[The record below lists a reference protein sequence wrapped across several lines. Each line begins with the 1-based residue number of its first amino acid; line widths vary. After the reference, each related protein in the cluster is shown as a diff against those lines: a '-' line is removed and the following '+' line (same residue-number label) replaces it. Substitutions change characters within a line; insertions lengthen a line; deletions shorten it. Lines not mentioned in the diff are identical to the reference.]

1 MRGDGPL
8 RSTAITSVSKET
20 RTMNVAVKHSQ
31 RPSRLRML
39 AMVVASTFAVALFC
53 APAAMAEFNFK
64 YFDIEMTNADGSPAM
79 QAGSHPFALTARSEL
94 NFSEIGPGK
103 YFPDGQLKDLLAG
116 QVAGLVGDATANPQC
131 KSEDFLTNNPSTGG
145 RMCPNNT
152 AVGRHM
158 AQLLFPGQWV
168 GGSVYSLVPPHG
180 VAVRLGFHVLQVNVI
195 FDVIVNERPPYNVIG
210 RFSNVSQAIP
220 LLGAVLQLWGDPTA
234 PAYDE
239 IRGDCS
245 AFMGDFGPTSETL
258 QFPSGGPGTCPVE
271 RGKPF
276 LTLPTSCSGP
286 AESTYEMAS
295 WEDPGRWVGGATFTH
310 DDVIPPNPMGFTGCG
325 IVSFKPAVSATPS
338 SASVESP
345 TGLDF
350 RLSFA
355 QDGLTNGDGIS
366 QSTVKKVVAT
376 LPKGVTINPSVGEG
390 LGFCSPAEYAREGL
404 ATVPGSACP
413 NESKIGTAEVE
424 TPLLGTPVD
433 GSLYLAQQGD
443 PDTAFKENPFD
454 SLIALYIVL
463 REPKNSIFIKIPL
476 KVEPDPTTG
485 QLVTTAEDLP
495 QLPFS
500 HFNLH
505 FREGKRSPLSTP
517 PACGSYDTVT
527 QLYPWSDPGNPV
539 TSVASFEITGGIGG
553 GDCPPG
559 GVPPF
564 NPDFEAGSINNNAG
578 SYSEFDMR
586 LIRHD
591 GEQDMTKFGSILPPG
606 VVGNLSGVAKCSD
619 ADIATARGKTGREEQ
634 ASPSCPA
641 SSQIGRTL
649 AGAGVGPALTY
660 VPGKVYLGGPYRGDP
675 LSVVSVTPAV
685 SGPFDAGDVVVQIAL
700 NLDPKTAE
708 VIVDGSKSDAIP
720 HILKGIPLKVRDLRV
735 YIDRQN
741 FIVNP
746 TSCDESSAKA
756 TLFGANL
763 DLFSDGDDVPV
774 DLSTRYQ
781 AANCLNLGFSPHLG
795 LHLKGGT
802 RRGAYPGLKA
812 VYSPKSGDANISGLV
827 VRLPRSA
834 FLEQGHIRT
843 ICTRVQFA
851 AKSCP
856 AAARYGYV
864 KAWTPLLDEPLQGP
878 VWLRSSSHKLPDMV
892 FDLHGLVD
900 VEVATRIDSVKG
912 GIRATVEDAPDA
924 PLSRVI
930 LKMQGGKKG
939 LIVNSRNICVKRG
952 RNRANAL
959 GLGQNG
965 KQFKSRPLMQVRC
978 ANKRSHKSHR
988 RARVARAS
996 LAG

>member
-1 MRGDGPL
+1 MSKGKARNKEIIQMNRPAKPIHKRVLLGAI
-8 RSTAITSVSKET
+8 STCIVLLATLGVS
-20 RTMNVAVKHSQ
+20 S
-31 RPSRLRML
+31 
-39 AMVVASTFAVALFC
+39 ASADYGLSKFDMAFSNENGT
-53 APAAMAEFNFK
+53 PA
-64 YFDIEMTNADGSPAM
+64 T
-79 QAGSHPFALTARSEL
+79 QAGSHPFALESSFEV
-94 NFSEIGPGK
+94 NSQEQGFEFI
-103 YFPDGQLKDLLAG
+103 PDGEIKDLIVQNVEGLA
-116 QVAGLVGDATANPQC
+116 GDATAVPRC
-131 KSEDFLTNNPSTGG
+131 STASFVSEEKEDYKPD
-145 RMCPNNT
+145 CPDNT
-152 AVGRHM
+152 AVGV
-158 AQLLFPGQWV
+158 AGADLFAPPPFLWSPGAV
-168 GGSVYSLVPPHG
+168 FNLTPPPGVP
-180 VAVRLGFHVLQVNVI
+180 VRLGFSILGVRITV
-195 FDVIVNERPPYNVIG
+195 DVGVKRGGDYNVVATMHNTPQPIVVFG
-210 RFSNVSQAIP
+210 GVI
-220 LLGAVLQLWGDPTA
+220 QLWGNPADPAHDTQ
-234 PAYDE
+234 
-239 IRGDCS
+239 RGWCFSQGGLFNFVFGAVDFASQSTGSCP
-245 AFMGDFGPTSETL
+245 GDVQP
-258 QFPSGGPGTCPVE
+258 
-271 RGKPF
+271 RPF
-276 LTLPTSCSGP
+276 LTLPGSCVGP
-286 AESTYEMAS
+286 VETTYESSS
-295 WEDPGRWVGGATFTH
+295 WQEPNRFVDGGILTH
-310 DDVIPPNPMGFTGCG
+310 DDSEPPKPQGFTGCG
-325 IVSFKPAVSATPS
+325 KLPFKPNFSVEPS
-338 SASVESP
+338 SKSAESP
-345 TGLDF
+345 TGLDVNLDF
-350 RLSFA
+350 S
-355 QDGLTNGDGIS
+355 QEGLTSSTGLA
-366 QSTVKKVVAT
+366 QSEAKKVVAT

-390 LGFCSPAEYAREGL
+390 LGYCSPSDYERESL
-404 ATVPGSACP
+404 EVEPGQGCP

-424 TPLLGTPVD
+424 TPLIDTPIK

-454 SLIALYIVL
+454 SLIALYIVF
-463 REPKNSIFIKIPL
+463 REPVNGIFVKIPL

-720 HILKGIPLKVRDLRV
+720 HILKGIPLKVRDLHV

-802 RRGAYPGLKA
+802 RRGSYPGLKA